1 MKILKITMKK
11 RSTLIVVITLILC
24 IVTATIT
31 SCAHANDEIDED
43 NSQNT
48 QTESPDKIGEVNGD
62 ALSREGLA
70 AIMKTPL
77 TIPGGRLPV
86 GYWLEWGTDAV
97 ELIEYAVIDLDG
109 DSNRETIIHYSQNKL
124 NAWNHGYV
132 IIYDTGESAR
142 GYTYSYEP
150 TLILKADGAFVSND
164 NELSAKMI
172 KLTFDKHP
180 IEKLIAY
187 SESTDDGS
195 TKYYINDNSVS
206 KEEFDTF
213 WSELKKKTNAKWYE
227 IPKDFPLTGD
237 ITPDSDDP
245 IINGFDINT
254 ISYYPEFELA
264 IRESIGKATGDL
276 TRRDFLSVTSLNLS
290 GRGIKDITP
299 VKALVNLVDL
309 NAASNNITDVS
320 PLSGLQNLYVLDLS
334 GNNLDDISPIAMLSN
349 LATLGL
355 DSNVGIDISP
365 LANLNNL
372 VNLSIQN
379 SELTDISALIEL
391 NVTDLD
397 LSGNNI
403 NDIRPLGTL
412 SRIERLKLNDNPI
425 TDLSALEN
433 TTTLLGLYV
442 VNCPIEDFSPVAHIR
457 SIEPQSSTYKID

>member
-132 IIYDTGESAR
+132 IIHGTGESAR

-150 TLILKADGAFVSND
+150 TLILKADGTFVSKD

-172 KLTFDKHP
+172 RLTFDKYP
-180 IEKLIAY
+180 TEKLMAY
-187 SESTDDGS
+187 SESTDDGII
-195 TKYYINDNSVS
+195 KCYINDNAVS

-213 WSELKKKTNAKWYE
+213 WSEHQKKTNAVWRE
-227 IPKDFPLTGD
+227 IPKDLPLAGD
-237 ITPDSDDP
+237 IAPDSDDP

-254 ISYYPEFELA
+254 ISDYPELEMA

-276 TRRDFLSVTSLNLS
+276 TRKDFLSVTSLNLS

-299 VKALVNLVDL
+299 VKALVNLVEL
-309 NAASNNITDVS
+309 NASSNNITDVS

-355 DSNVGIDISP
+355 DSNIGIDISP

-379 SELTDISALIEL
+379 SELTDISALTEL

-412 SRIERLKLNDNPI
+412 PKIERLKLNDNPI

-433 TTTLLGLYV
+433 TTTLLSLYV
-442 VNCPIEDFSPVAHIR
+442 VNCPIEDFSPVAHVR

>member
-1 MKILKITMKK
+1 MKILKTIIKK
-11 RSTLIVVITLILC
+11 RSAFIIVITLILC
-24 IVTATIT
+24 IVAAAISSCT
-31 SCAHANDEIDED
+31 SANGEIDED

-48 QTESPDKIGEVNGD
+48 QTEFPGKIGEVNGD
-62 ALSREGLA
+62 ALSQEELA

-77 TIPGGRLPV
+77 PIPGGRLPV
-86 GYWLEWGTDAV
+86 GYWLEWGTKEV
-97 ELIEYAVIDLDG
+97 ELIEYAVVDLDG
-109 DSNRETIIHYSQNKL
+109 DSDLETIIHYSKNKL

-132 IIYDTGESAR
+132 IIHGTGESAR

-150 TLILKADGAFVSND
+150 TLILKAVGTFVSKD

-172 KLTFDKHP
+172 RLTFDKYP
-180 IEKLIAY
+180 TEKLMAY

-213 WSELKKKTNAKWYE
+213 WSELQKKTNAKWYE

-254 ISYYPEFELA
+254 ISDYPELEMA

-276 TRRDFLSVTSLNLS
+276 TRKDFLSVTSLNLS

-355 DSNVGIDISP
+355 DSNIGIDISP

-379 SELTDISALIEL
+379 SELTDISALTEL

-433 TTTLLGLYV
+433 TTTLLSLYV
-442 VNCPIEDFSPVAHIR
+442 VNCPIEDFSPVAHVR